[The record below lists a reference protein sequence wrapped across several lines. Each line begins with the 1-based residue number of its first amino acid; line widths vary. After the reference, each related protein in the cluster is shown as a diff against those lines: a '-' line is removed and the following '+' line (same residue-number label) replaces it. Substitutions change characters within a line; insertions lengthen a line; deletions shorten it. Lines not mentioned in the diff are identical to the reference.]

1 MVPDKKYDVK
11 YFEEE
16 NIYFEKNLTSCRKHY
31 RFDIDY
37 HN

>member
-1 MVPDKKYDVK
+1 MVPDKKYDVN
-11 YFEEE
+11 YFEE